1 MSAMY
6 NFLLSTNSTY
16 PIQANQKK
24 KKKNTLQI
32 PYDSSV
38 GIAIKIHHNT
48 EAFEFGV
55 HTAISL
61 GSVALWHLGLF
72 SFLRL
77 KYSSVICSP
86 DKSELKTQLRNTVL

>member
-1 MSAMY
+1 M
-6 NFLLSTNSTY
+6 
-16 PIQANQKK
+16 
-24 KKKNTLQI
+24 
-32 PYDSSV
+32 

-86 DKSELKTQLRNTVL
+86 DKSELKTQLNKITSTFLIVLDSFGMLEVQ